1 MLENQSN
8 MHDHLLEKKEA
19 KGISSRSLGETE
31 ERKEKKREREKN
43 PSLPSLSLT
52 PLPQRLE

>member
-31 ERKEKKREREKN
+31 ERKKRRREREKKIP
-43 PSLPSLSLT
+43 PSPLSLSL
-52 PLPQRLE
+52 PCPSA

>member
-31 ERKEKKREREKN
+31 ERKEKKREKKIPPS
-43 PSLPSLSLT
+43 PSLA